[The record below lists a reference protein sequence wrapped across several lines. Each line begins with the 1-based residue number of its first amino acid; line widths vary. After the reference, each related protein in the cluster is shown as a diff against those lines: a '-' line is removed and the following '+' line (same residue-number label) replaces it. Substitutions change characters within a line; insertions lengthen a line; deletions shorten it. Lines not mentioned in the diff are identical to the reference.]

1 MNPEIPLKMRL
12 SIKLWFH
19 SMETTGN
26 SFPLVALVP
35 VFTTSLRPS
44 GEAMSGSTLIC
55 PLVRQLPGPPRQLP
69 GPPRQLLSPHRQLQV
84 NPGSSPRREQMVET
98 GSNDAV
104 HPSVVT
110 QISSTSVGL
119 VYVAPECTVST
130 FSMTPE
136 CTSLIGPFR
145 ELVLRRKWSCFDVSD
160 STPQTVRHSVT
171 SMKGPSSCTDFT
183 TTNEA

>member
-19 SMETTGN
+19 LMETTGN

-55 PLVRQLPGPPRQLP
+55 PLVRQLP